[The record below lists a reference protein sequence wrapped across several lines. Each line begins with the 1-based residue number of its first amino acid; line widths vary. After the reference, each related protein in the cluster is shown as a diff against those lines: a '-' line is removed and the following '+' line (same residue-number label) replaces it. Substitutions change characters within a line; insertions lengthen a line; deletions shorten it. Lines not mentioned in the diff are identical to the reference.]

1 MGKGLGLKPA
11 KREIFSKIEHFNE
24 GKMAT
29 IIYQDLTP
37 DLNVPR
43 FGKFKAIRK

>member
-1 MGKGLGLKPA
+1 MGKGWDEPA
-11 KREIFSKIEHFNE
+11 KRKFFKNRALYE